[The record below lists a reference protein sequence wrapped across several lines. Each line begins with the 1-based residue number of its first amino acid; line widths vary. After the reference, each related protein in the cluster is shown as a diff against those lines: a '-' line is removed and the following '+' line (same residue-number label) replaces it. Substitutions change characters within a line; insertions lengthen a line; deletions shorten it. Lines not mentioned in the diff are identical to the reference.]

1 MNIGTETVNRR
12 DTENAQLR
20 GERFWNEV
28 NSTRFNRNTF
38 LDRSK
43 RMRLRILL
51 ATTLSAALVAVGQQA
66 STTNS
71 SNNTTEAPIKKT
83 AGESAS
89 QNCADVEPLRK
100 QVAQLK
106 GELTLVKRRLA
117 DLEKDRLVTTLQ
129 EQLEKE
135 EQRGEALQQHL
146 FEISEKEGPLATR
159 MDQINQ
165 QLSPEVIDR
174 TMAGVGSLHPEQA
187 REEVKKRLT
196 NEKNRVQSQ
205 LDLLKQD
212 QRRTQASLATNDVAI
227 QRLKQKLLEAQRP

>member
-1 MNIGTETVNRR
+1 
-12 DTENAQLR
+12 
-20 GERFWNEV
+20 
-28 NSTRFNRNTF
+28 
-38 LDRSK
+38 
-43 RMRLRILL
+43 MRLRILL